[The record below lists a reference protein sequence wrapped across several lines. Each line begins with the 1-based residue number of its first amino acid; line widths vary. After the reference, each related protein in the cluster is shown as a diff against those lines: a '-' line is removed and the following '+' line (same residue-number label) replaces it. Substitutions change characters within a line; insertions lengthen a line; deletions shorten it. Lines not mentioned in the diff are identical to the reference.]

1 MITNDKR
8 VLDAI
13 KILKQEQEDLIT
25 YQKIQGLTLV
35 SYRTVVRSVQR
46 LQNKGHLAVT
56 RPKPGL
62 PYQYQ
67 ILTPNGDEP

>member
-13 KILKQEQEDLIT
+13 RTLLWEQDSLIT

-46 LQNKGHLAVT
+46 LQNKGYLAVA

-67 ILTPNGDEP
+67 ILAPNGDEP

>member
-13 KILKQEQEDLIT
+13 KILQEQQELIT
-25 YQKIQGLTLV
+25 YQKIQVLTMV
-35 SYRTVVRSVQR
+35 SDRTVVRSVRR
-46 LQNKGHLAVT
+46 LQNNGYLTVT

-62 PYQYQ
+62 PYEYR
-67 ILTPNGDEP
+67 ILAPNGDEP